1 MINFIYM
8 YVVLKAILKELF
20 VWNCHFWV
28 SDPGGFFKL
37 KDLKKQ
43 RKSLFRFF
51 DQTQFLG
58 KCFDKQTH
66 MWRLYHEFQR
76 KNIYI
81 LLVKFY
87 QRRVF
92 QWDRMQFQTNNHF
105 ILGQWFYQYW
115 SQIMCLSECWVQVWY
130 KTRKE

>member
-1 MINFIYM
+1 M
-8 YVVLKAILKELF
+8 YAVLKAILKELF

-58 KCFDKQTH
+58 KCFDKQTCEDCT
-66 MWRLYHEFQR
+66 MNFKEKIF
-76 KNIYI
+76 I
-81 LLVKFY
+81 FY
-87 QRRVF
+87 
-92 QWDRMQFQTNNHF
+92 
-105 ILGQWFYQYW
+105 
-115 SQIMCLSECWVQVWY
+115 
-130 KTRKE
+130 